1 MSISPSAQLLRGFAV
16 DFLTCHNVAAIETVM
31 EPDYALSI
39 GGFLLAGRD
48 DNYLP
53 ATGAQLEQ
61 FPGLCVT
68 VHDTVIGP
76 DALAMRFTEH
86 GASNRH
92 GGRLSTWGGV
102 TLFRIRNG
110 RLHQGWAEEDYF
122 ARKRQLATGTCDIV
136 KAPHPAPWDAPC
148 EAPDAQVEALASAWL
163 ADPAS
168 WSDSSR
174 IDEISAEGP
183 RFAEI
188 VAIESVVIEQLFSA
202 GTRGAFYLTC
212 TGTYRGV
219 FEDIDPA
226 RIGDSVPLRLA
237 GIFDVAEGTISRV
250 QVTADR
256 LGLHR
261 SLMGPKSGNRV
272 EV

>member
-16 DFLTCHNVAAIETVM
+16 DFLTCHNLAVVETIM

-48 DNYLP
+48 DTYLP

-76 DALAMRFTEH
+76 DAIAMRFTEH
-86 GASNRH
+86 GASIRH

-102 TLFRIRNG
+102 TLFRMRNG
-110 RLHQGWAEEDYF
+110 RLHRGWAEEDYF
-122 ARKRQLATGTCDIV
+122 ARKRQLADATCDLV
-136 KAPHPAPWDAPC
+136 KPPHPAPWDAPC
-148 EAPDAQVEALASAWL
+148 QGPDAAVEALAAGWITN
-163 ADPAS
+163 PAS
-168 WSDSSR
+168 WAAASC

-183 RFAEI
+183 RIADL
-188 VAIESVVIEQLFSA
+188 VAIETITVDQLFSA
-202 GTRGAFYLTC
+202 GNRGAFHLTC
-212 TGTYRGV
+212 TGTYSGG
-219 FEDIDPA
+219 FGDIDPA
-226 RIGDSVPLRLA
+226 KIGQDVTLNLA
-237 GIFDVAEGTISRV
+237 GLFDVAGAEVSRV

-261 SLMGPKSGNRV
+261 SLMGPK
-272 EV
+272 

>member
-1 MSISPSAQLLRGFAV
+1 MSIGPSAQLLRGFAV
-16 DFLTCHNVAAIETVM
+16 DFLTCHNVAAVETIM

-39 GGFLLAGRD
+39 GGFLLNGRD

-53 ATGAQLEQ
+53 ATAAQLEQ

-68 VHDTVIGP
+68 VHDTVIRP
-76 DALAMRFTEH
+76 DAVAMRFTEH

-122 ARKRQLATGTCDIV
+122 ARKRQLAGGGCDVV
-136 KAPHPAPWDAPC
+136 KAPAPAPWDAPC
-148 EAPDAQVEALASAWL
+148 EDPNAQVEALAAAWL
-163 ADPAS
+163 VNHSSWADT
-168 WSDSSR
+168 SR

-183 RFAEI
+183 RFADL
-188 VAIESVVIEQLFSA
+188 VALDGVKINQLFSA
-202 GTRGAFYLTC
+202 GNRGGFHLSC
-212 TGTYRGV
+212 TGAYTGG
-219 FEDIDPA
+219 FADIDPA
-226 RIGDSVPLRLA
+226 RIGQNVTLRLA
-237 GIFDVAEGTISRV
+237 GIFDVAGGQISRI

-261 SLMGPKSGNRV
+261 SLMGPK
-272 EV
+272 

>member
-16 DFLTCHNVAAIETVM
+16 DFLTAHNLAAVETIM
-31 EPDYALSI
+31 EPDYSLHI
-39 GGFLLAGRD
+39 GGFDLSGRD
-48 DNYLP
+48 DKYLP

-68 VHDTVIGP
+68 VHDTVVGP

-102 TLFRIRNG
+102 TLFRIQNG
-110 RLHQGWAEEDYF
+110 RLHRGWAEEDYF
-122 ARKRQLATGTCDIV
+122 ARKRQLADGICDAI
-136 KAPHPAPWDAPC
+136 KPPHPAPWDAAC
-148 EAPDAQVEALASAWL
+148 EAPNAEVEALASAWL
-163 ADPAS
+163 RDPAI

-174 IDEISAEGP
+174 IDEISAGGP
-183 RFAEI
+183 RLAEI
-188 VAIESVVIEQLFSA
+188 ARIESVVIDQLFSA
-202 GTRGAFYLTC
+202 GQRGAFHLTC
-212 TGTYRGV
+212 TGTYSGM

-226 RIGDSVPLRLA
+226 RIGDSVTLRLA
-237 GIFDVAEGTISRV
+237 GIFDVAGGQISRI

-261 SLMGPKSGNRV
+261 SLMGVK
-272 EV
+272 